1 MKKTIIILSILL
13 GVMIIGGVIAKNS
26 GLIAKEEFTKV
37 SIEVAKKQEVIG
49 MVSASGKIYPE
60 KEVKI
65 SPDVSGEIVDIFVEE
80 GDSVRAGQ
88 TLFKIRPDDYETAI
102 SKSIS
107 TLNNT
112 KAGVAQAEAGIAQ
125 AEAQVQQSKA
135 RMNQALAA
143 YNNAQ
148 SEYERSQRLFEEQLI
163 SQKDLAAVKL
173 QVSAAKNDY
182 ESTKS
187 SVRSAESSLRSAKA
201 SKRASEYTV
210 QSVQTDVRQAQTSF
224 QKTIVR
230 APQSGII
237 SRLNAQKGERVVGTS
252 QMAGTEV
259 MTISNLKN
267 MECRVKVSE
276 IDIARVEI
284 GDTCDIEVDAYFDKK
299 FKGVVTKISNS
310 LGAGAAAQT
319 VSTDQVTNFL
329 VTVNILPESY
339 TELRDRK
346 FPFRPGM
353 SASVDIITEKEN
365 NKVAVPIQAV
375 TAKTEKAYLKLKKD
389 STASTANDKDLNEYV
404 FLVKN
409 GKTRLVPVKTGFQD
423 SKYIVMENGVS
434 LGDSI
439 VVAPYNAITK
449 TLKDEENVTVVKKSE
464 VY

>member
-13 GVMIIGGVIAKNS
+13 GVIIVGGVIAKNA
-26 GLIAKEEFTKV
+26 GLIAKEEYTKV
-37 SIEVAKKQEVIG
+37 SVEVANKQEVIG

-65 SPDVSGEIVDIFVEE
+65 SPDVSGEIIDIFVEE
-80 GDSVRAGQ
+80 GDSVKAGQ
-88 TLFKIRPDDYETAI
+88 ILFKIRPDDYKTAI

-112 KAGVAQAEAGIAQ
+112 KAGVAQAEASMAQ
-125 AEAQVQQSKA
+125 ADAQVQQSKA

-148 SEYERSQRLFEEQLI
+148 AEYERSQRLFEEQLI

-182 ESTKS
+182 DSAKS
-187 SVRSAESSLRSAKA
+187 SVRSAESGLRSAQA

-224 QKTIVR
+224 QKTIVK
-230 APQSGII
+230 APQSGIV
-237 SRLNAQKGERVVGTS
+237 SRLNSQKGERVVGTS

-267 MECRVKVSE
+267 MECRVQVSE

-284 GDTCDIEVDAYFDKK
+284 GDTCNIEVDAYFDKK

-310 LGAGAAAQT
+310 LGGAAAQS

-339 TELRDRK
+339 TELKDKK

-365 NKVAVPIQAV
+365 EKVAIPIQAV

-389 STASTANDKDLNEYV
+389 SSANTANDKDLKEYV

-409 GKTRLVPVKTGFQD
+409 GETKIVPVKTGFQD

-434 LGDSI
+434 IGDSI

-449 TLKDEENVTVVKKSE
+449 TLKNEEKVTVVKKSE